1 MASSKKTFDVKDEEC
16 LEWIKDP
23 SVSPFIN
30 KRVTYYGRHVIKSEI
45 YNEENQTNPKSILN
59 NIKRRCFYNSA
70 LRQKIVDKIEEY
82 HRKGTLRLYPVEL
95 GFTYSKTPF
104 TAQECATWA
113 KNHLK
118 NPRTGK
124 AIITGNNIY
133 MELLYTTLQYRL
145 EPPKEISEDI
155 VIDNVN
161 KRLALIEEIDK
172 YFLNE
177 PIPKETFDL
186 SNNVRKKHSFSVSTS
201 SNKSLSPNKKRILTD
216 RMLEEA
222 EKHRLVVEH
231 HHSKHSLR
239 QITEQT
245 HNANLFQSL
254 STFLNSLSKEVDNSD
269 RLITHIFESFESE
282 NDIAN
287 VMKAIQKYIEEKVSP
302 EEKRKVFDGIMINS
316 KNQKSILMKI
326 IKDYILNIYSQIQE
340 PFIIPKTY
348 IEYLSY
354 ESYKNPLK
362 RLRLRISTFL
372 LIYIDEYNPPLD
384 KRIKEYLKNLIKDT
398 ISVRDIV
405 KLPLEL
411 DTREEI
417 SEGKGKDEKTYVNDY
432 YTLLYD
438 PNTYNTLIKKGE
450 MRLPK
455 GMGLITNMK
464 VYSVGFSVDENP
476 QNNFTYEECKMW
488 VKMPIFNP
496 RTFAPIK
503 IDSPIY
509 NRLLCMSYQY
519 DTHLIPRMIT
529 TKGTEVLFAL
539 NETIQKRLDSSGNPP
554 QTMKELEDYIRET
567 SKFDVKFKIIGTKK
581 PKDGTEIIN
590 EKMKMAFI
598 ELSSPQNGKLPFYVY
613 LTKDDLKEFGIPT
626 ELAEKSYI
634 KIEDFFE
641 TEYYYMLVASD
652 AEDKNKKGVI
662 NKPIA
667 LPKRLDYNDNYED
680 YKIQYT
686 IDECAYWVQVLNINP
701 RTNKPIKQ
709 DSPEYNDIFR
719 QALHFNTNVR
729 PYNIS
734 LKGIKF
740 RRSVL
745 KTIPTYYDI
754 GDCLKWI
761 RQPKENPKT
770 GEPITKDSQKYN
782 EIFERALLY
791 DSNIEPNDISRAGK
805 IFKTLV
811 LKRKEKI
818 FGYQKVSR
826 RSKHK
831 GVVCKDINEINSV
844 VCDLVKNI
852 YDGKKDEADEA
863 DANGDEADEA
873 KHKKLKDGGNYI
885 KLKDRMIG
893 RCQDYNTPPEVSMS
907 LIDAS
912 IKIQYPVFDD
922 EYIREFFDFYQPS
935 AIASVVIYFF
945 NIENQLLNENQ
956 SIFSINY
963 TTFYMSI
970 LTIDVKETDNGEKR
984 YTVMRSPAA
993 DAGGPTREFLTTFFE
1008 ELFCDD
1014 EHPKRPF
1021 IKPHDNI
1028 EDRYYINP
1036 NFEPDDN
1043 FKTVIEAY
1051 NSIDGGRLKRK
1062 FNTEKDYLY
1071 IYEIIGRVLTSAVV
1085 NEDIG
1090 LPQQLSRYILAGL
1103 MKQPKNITESD
1114 LLYFYVSEFNG
1125 ATMYLNMINKSQF
1138 NFIDDTGLT
1147 FNQNYVISKT
1157 DYEISKENCIKFVLQ
1172 LAKHIITKNF
1182 LHKSE
1187 PNSHKNMKLRYDS
1200 LFAGFGNKT
1209 RVFLA
1214 DIKITIDQLNQLI
1227 TNVKFDDKYLKE
1239 FADKIKITIEG
1250 EHNKAKLEG
1259 MQQYIR
1265 NIITNRKMNG
1275 EKRDTDE
1282 AHHLFI
1288 RRLLRFWTAI
1298 PSYNK
1303 NANYTIFYKYG
1314 KDEKGNAYDTTYLP
1328 ISHTCFNQLE
1338 MFGYPKDIK
1347 DPQKIEDYI
1356 YNKLKKAAEN
1366 TPGMNNV

>member
-1 MASSKKTFDVKDEEC
+1 MASSRNTFDVKDEEC
-16 LEWIKDP
+16 LVWIKDP

-30 KRVTYYGRHVIKSEI
+30 KRKTYGHVIKREI
-45 YNEENQTNPKSILN
+45 YNEELQGNPKSILN

-70 LRQKIVDKIEEY
+70 LRQKIVDKIKEF

-95 GFTYSKTPF
+95 GFTYSNPPF
-104 TAQECATWA
+104 TVQECEAWA
-113 KNHLK
+113 KKHLI
-118 NPRTGK
+118 NPRTRRPIK
-124 AIITGNNIY
+124 SVHTPIY
-133 MELLYTTLQYRL
+133 MELFYTTLQYRL
-145 EPPKEISEDI
+145 EPPKEVFEIAETDI
-155 VIDNVN
+155 FINDVK
-161 KRLALIEEIDK
+161 KRLALIEEIDN

-201 SNKSLSPNKKRILTD
+201 SNKSLSPTKKRILTD

-231 HHSKHSLR
+231 HHSKHSQR

-254 STFLNSLSKEVDNSD
+254 SAFLVSLSNELKTK
-269 RLITHIFESFESE
+269 RLITYIFKSFETKE
-282 NDIAN
+282 DKAAVI
-287 VMKAIQKYIEEKVSP
+287 KAIQQYFEDYTVSP
-302 EEKRKVFDGIMINS
+302 EEKGKVFDGIMIKS
-316 KNQKSILMKI
+316 KDQNIILKKI
-326 IKDYILNIYSQIQE
+326 IEDYIRNIYSQIQE
-340 PFIIPKTY
+340 PIIIPKTY

-354 ESYKNPLK
+354 WSFKSHLN
-362 RLRLRISTFL
+362 RTGLRLRISKFL
-372 LIYIDEYNPPLD
+372 LKFIDEYNPALD
-384 KRIKEYLKNLIKDT
+384 KRIKEYLKNLIMDT
-398 ISVRDIV
+398 ISVRDIA

-417 SEGKGKDEKTYVNDY
+417 SEGKGKDEKTYINDY
-432 YTLLYD
+432 YTLLYYHYD
-438 PNTYNTLIKKGE
+438 KLVKKEG

-455 GMGLITNMK
+455 GMGFITNMK
-464 VYSVGFSVDENP
+464 VYAVGFSVDDNP
-476 QNNFTYEECKMW
+476 QNNFTYKECEMW
-488 VKMPIFNP
+488 VQMPIFNP

-509 NRLLCMSYQY
+509 YRLLCISYQY

-529 TKGTEVLFAL
+529 TKGTEVLIAL
-539 NETIQKRLDSSGNPP
+539 NETIQKILDSSGKPP
-554 QTMKELEDYIRET
+554 QQMKDLEDYIQKT
-567 SKFDVKFKIIGTKK
+567 SKFDVKFKIIGTTQ

-598 ELSSPQNGKLPFYVY
+598 KMASPQNGKMPFYVY
-613 LTKDDLKEFGIPT
+613 FTKEDLKEFGITT

-634 KIEDFFE
+634 KIE
-641 TEYYYMLVASD
+641 EYYYMLVASD
-652 AEDKNKKGVI
+652 AERKKKKEVI

-667 LPKRLDYNDNYED
+667 LPERLDYNYYEIK
-680 YKIQYT
+680 YRN
-686 IDECAYWVQVLNINP
+686 DECVYWAQVPNINP
-701 RTNKPIKQ
+701 RTNERIKQ
-709 DSPEYNDIFR
+709 DSDEYNDIFI
-719 QALHFNTNVR
+719 QALHFDTNIR

-734 LKGIKF
+734 PKGIKF

-770 GEPITKDSQKYN
+770 GEEITRDSPKYN
-782 EIFERALLY
+782 EIFERALQY

-805 IFKTLV
+805 IFKRLV
-811 LKRKEKI
+811 LKRKEEI
-818 FGYQKVSR
+818 FGYEKVSR

-831 GVVCKDINEINSV
+831 GECKDINEINSV

-852 YDGKKDEADEA
+852 YDGKKDAADGSDTA
-863 DANGDEADEA
+863 DATE
-873 KHKKLKDGGNYI
+873 HKKLKDGGNYI

-893 RCQDYNTPPEVSMS
+893 RCQEYNTPPEVSMS

-912 IKIQYPVFDD
+912 IKIKYPVVDD
-922 EYIREFFDFYQPS
+922 EYIADIFDFYKSS

-945 NIENQLLNENQ
+945 NIKNQLLNENQ

-970 LTIDVKETDNGEKR
+970 LNIYVIEKDGEKI
-984 YTVMRSPAA
+984 YTVERSPAA
-993 DAGGPTREFLTTFFE
+993 DGGGPTREFLTTFFE

-1021 IKPHDNI
+1021 IKPQDNI

-1051 NSIDGGRLKRK
+1051 NSINSDKLNRK

-1103 MKQPKNITESD
+1103 MKQPKDITESD
-1114 LLYFYVSEFNG
+1114 LLYFYVSEFDG
-1125 ATMYLNMINKSQF
+1125 ATMYLSMINKSQF
-1138 NFIDDTGLT
+1138 NFIEDTGLT
-1147 FNQNYVISKT
+1147 FNDNYVISKK
-1157 DYEISKENCIKFVLQ
+1157 DYEISKENCVKFVLQ

-1182 LHKSE
+1182 LHKDE

-1250 EHNKAKLEG
+1250 EHTLKSKKATAKLRG
-1259 MQQYIR
+1259 MQQYIT
-1265 NIITNRKMNG
+1265 NIITNRKINGMNG

-1303 NANYTIFYKYG
+1303 NTNYTIYYKYG
-1314 KDEKGNAYDTTYLP
+1314 KDKQGKAYDTTYLP
-1328 ISHTCFNQLE
+1328 KSQTCFNQLE
-1338 MFGYPKDIK
+1338 IYGYPDSINK
-1347 DPQKIEDYI
+1347 PQDIEDYI
-1356 YNKLKKAAEN
+1356 YNKLKQAVEN
-1366 TPGMNNV
+1366 TPGMDNR